1 MVNQDVPDP
10 IEVSTEAFRVIELLS
25 EYLVRLSETE
35 PIGELVGDAQHVKG
49 TYKKGEDYDEDTLA
63 TIEAHEEEFREKGL
77 KPEAFAPFMFDLT
90 QINFDAKEDP
100 LRLFAYLRLII
111 EAFNENIYD

>member
-1 MVNQDVPDP
+1 
-10 IEVSTEAFRVIELLS
+10 L
-25 EYLVRLSETE
+25 
-35 PIGELVGDAQHVKG
+35 
-49 TYKKGEDYDEDTLA
+49 
-63 TIEAHEEEFREKGL
+63 IEAHEKEFREKGL

-90 QINFDAKEDP
+90 QINFEAKEDP